1 MQLKIRGGKTQQ
13 MTLLA
18 ARLKVKAH
26 AKRRFVIAL
35 KYEAEEEYR
44 YLMASDLSWRHGDIA
59 RMYTLRWLVEIFI
72 QDWKAHCGWNKLS
85 KQQGEE
91 GSEHGLVLSLLCD
104 HLLL

>member
-1 MQLKIRGGKTQQ
+1 V
-13 MTLLA
+13 TLLA

-35 KYEAEEEYR
+35 KYEGEEEYL
-44 YLMASDLSWRHGDIA
+44 YLVASDLSWRHGDIA
-59 RMYTLRWLVEIFI
+59 RMYTLKWLVEVFI

-91 GSEHGLVLSLLCD
+91 RSERGLILSLLCD
-104 HLLL
+104 HLLLQHLKTVESS